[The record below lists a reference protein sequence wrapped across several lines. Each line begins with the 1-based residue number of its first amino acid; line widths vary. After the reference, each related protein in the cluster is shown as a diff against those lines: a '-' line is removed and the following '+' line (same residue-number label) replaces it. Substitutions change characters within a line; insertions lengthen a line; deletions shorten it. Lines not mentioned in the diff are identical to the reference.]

1 MNPFTNGVKG
11 VTGRAGCRYGFGEI
25 GEAGYSRF
33 LYESPDAEGGGDMG
47 TNPATGLMILIGC
60 GA

>member
-1 MNPFTNGVKG
+1 MKPLTNGVKG
-11 VTGRAGCRYGFGEI
+11 VTGCLYGFGEV
-25 GEAGYSRF
+25 GAVGYSIP
-33 LYESPDAEGGGDMG
+33 LYESPDTEGGGDMG